1 MKNTNGFNYDH
12 VFELVNENNIL
23 KWFREK
29 LGMSE
34 QQIEDQMQKFNKNP
48 DIFDEFKYAFF
59 ALTNSDFKPTILD
72 FAVNE
77 PVRVQDYSAYDLFN
91 HFEEKLTTLDVFNL
105 MISMR
110 EVPCIALVLEQAG
123 VRKISC

>member
-12 VFELVNENNIL
+12 VFECVNENDIL

-34 QQIEDQMQKFNKNP
+34 QQIEEQMQKFNKNP

-59 ALTNSDFKPTILD
+59 ALINNDFKPTILD

-77 PVRVQDYSAYDLFN
+77 SVRVQNFSAFDLFY

-110 EVPCIALVLEQAG
+110 EVPYIALVLEQAG